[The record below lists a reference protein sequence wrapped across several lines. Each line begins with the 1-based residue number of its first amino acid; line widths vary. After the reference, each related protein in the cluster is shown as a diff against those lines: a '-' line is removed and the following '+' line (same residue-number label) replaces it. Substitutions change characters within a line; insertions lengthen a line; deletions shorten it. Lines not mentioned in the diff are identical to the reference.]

1 MTRKLKFVVMLG
13 SNKFSFDDGTVAM
26 SFAALATE
34 YFVSDD
40 YAKELKALIKVVE
53 AKCEE

>member
-13 SNKFSFDDGTVAM
+13 GNKFSFDDGTTAI

-34 YFVSDD
+34 YFVPDD
-40 YAKELKALIKVVE
+40 YAKELKALIKVVKV
-53 AKCEE
+53 KCED